1 MGEVIVEEKQ
11 WKYDSSKS
19 YEVNM
24 NSWIDAVYW
33 ERKKYNER
41 QLTQDEAI
49 MKFKEYYPRNEYGQ
63 T

>member
-1 MGEVIVEEKQ
+1 MGETIVKEKQ
-11 WKYDSSKS
+11 WEYDSNKS

-24 NSWIDAVYW
+24 SSWIDAVHW
-33 ERKKYNER
+33 ERRKYNER

>member
-1 MGEVIVEEKQ
+1 MGEIIVEEKQ
-11 WKYDSSKS
+11 WEYDSSKS

-24 NSWIDAVYW
+24 SSWIDAVYW

>member
-11 WKYDSSKS
+11 WEYDSSKS

-24 NSWIDAVYW
+24 SSWIDAVYW
-33 ERKKYNER
+33 ERKQYNER

>member
-24 NSWIDAVYW
+24 SSWIDAVYW
-33 ERKKYNER
+33 ERKQYNER

>member
-11 WKYDSSKS
+11 WEYDSSKS

-24 NSWIDAVYW
+24 SSWIDAVYW

-41 QLTQDEAI
+41 QLTQDEAV

>member
-1 MGEVIVEEKQ
+1 MGEIIVEEKQ
-11 WKYDSSKS
+11 WEYDSGKS

-24 NSWIDAVYW
+24 SSWIDAVYW

>member
-11 WKYDSSKS
+11 WEYDSSKS

-24 NSWIDAVYW
+24 SSWIDAVYW